1 MSRYTYGKFYFKYT
15 VNPPPHSLPLRMSLS
30 IGVGIFDYYINY
42 WSTGPTQQDIN
53 TQHLLTGPGIHKNLF
68 ANIVQQSLIITFCLF
83 NYIVL
88 KKSM

>member
-15 VNPPPHSLPLRMSLS
+15 VTPPHSLPLRMSLS

-53 TQHLLTGPGIHKNLF
+53 TQHLLTGPGIHKNLL
-68 ANIVQQSLIITFCLF
+68 AKIVQQFFNIIFLF
-83 NYIVL
+83 I
-88 KKSM
+88 